1 MTKARRAT
9 KKAGENTAAK
19 CLMLRTRQQKRAA
32 CENQSLTEV
41 IDIDTYQFKASPVK
55 RRVWITNG
63 LYSLTQIER
72 EILTSPVGWLSDPII
87 DASQLLLKQQS
98 MLPGF
103 QVASVG
109 MTQAFD
115 IQQQGFI
122 QILHNGFGHWL
133 TISTIG
139 ATSPSEVFV
148 YDSLYYSIGTYVI

>member
-1 MTKARRAT
+1 
-9 KKAGENTAAK
+9 
-19 CLMLRTRQQKRAA
+19 
-32 CENQSLTEV
+32 
-41 IDIDTYQFKASPVK
+41 
-55 RRVWITNG
+55 
-63 LYSLTQIER
+63 
-72 EILTSPVGWLSDPII
+72 
-87 DASQLLLKQQS
+87 

-148 YDSLYYSIGTYVI
+148 YDSLYYSIGTYVKRQIAAIMHRHEEKIIVNVMDVQKQAGGCDCGLFAIAFATALANGKQPGISIEDLVVLATFVCAINFY